1 MSQLKRMLVLFA
13 LAFGMIAAVGC
24 SDRITADDVRGD
36 MSPELKSMAHN
47 SEQLENR
54 YARSS
59 DTTLRQIWDDIDM
72 LLLRDKP
79 SRLSRY
85 PVP

>member
-1 MSQLKRMLVLFA
+1 MSQMQRMFSLAAIVVGLALV
-13 LAFGMIAAVGC
+13 GGC
-24 SDRITADDVRGD
+24 SDKITGDSVRMD
-36 MSPELKSMAHN
+36 MSPELKSEAHN

-54 YARSS
+54 YARSQ
-59 DTTLRQIWDDIDM
+59 DTTLRQIWDDIDE
-72 LLLRDKP
+72 LLLRDRP

>member
-1 MSQLKRMLVLFA
+1 MSQMQRMFSLVAIVIGLVVA
-13 LAFGMIAAVGC
+13 GGC
-24 SDRITADDVRGD
+24 SDQITADDVRGD

-54 YARSS
+54 YARSQ

-72 LLLRDKP
+72 LLAEVPDPPLR
-79 SRLSRY
+79 
-85 PVP
+85 V

>member
-1 MSQLKRMLVLFA
+1 MSQVQRILFLAVIVASLA
-13 LAFGMIAAVGC
+13 LMGGC
-24 SDRITADDVRGD
+24 GDKITGGDVRAD

-54 YARSS
+54 YARSQ
-59 DTTLRQIWDDIDM
+59 DTTLRQIWDDIDE